1 MDRLSIYLTFATGPV
16 LTGAVVITLFSLG
29 FYTLWTIL
37 LGVAAGM
44 LLSWP
49 AAYLISR
56 KIKKDDPD
64 WDHTK
69 AADHASAVPRADAPE
84 V

>member
-16 LTGAVVITLFSLG
+16 LTGIVIVSLFSFG
-29 FYTLWTIL
+29 FYTVPAVLA
-37 LGVAAGM
+37 GVAAGL

-56 KIKKDDPD
+56 RIKRDDPN

-69 AADHASAVPRADAPE
+69 AEDYASPVPRPDAPE